1 MTCLQSERN
10 KHDRIDTRALNERAP
25 QVSARDVIEESSQR
39 ILVSNCHT
47 RGTEEDVLTLLKRSM
62 LCNASRITPRPPTT
76 SHFFFGPWSDR
87 LLEPIRTRSTSV
99 PVFECIV
106 EVLVAVLNL
115 ARHCCFIFF
124 SLYMAEYNALLLE
137 KLSLSPYINI
147 YIYTL
152 SLCQEHNSLNANT
165 AQRSLARIETE
176 LRTEIR
182 TVRGQLLV
190 CEGNLLSCFWSQRER
205 ARKKVEDVDDGSMDE
220 GACEIF

>member
-39 ILVSNCHT
+39 ILVSNGHT
-47 RGTEEDVLTLLKRSM
+47 RGTEEDGLTLLKRSM

-124 SLYMAEYNALLLE
+124 SLYTAVYNALLLE
-137 KLSLSPYINI
+137 KLSLSPYI
-147 YIYTL
+147 YTL
-152 SLCQEHNSLNANT
+152 CLCVRNT
-165 AQRSLARIETE
+165 QLAQRQYCATFTGAYRNRTSKFEHPWSAFGLRGKFAE
-176 LRTEIR
+176 L
-182 TVRGQLLV
+182 LLDPKG
-190 CEGNLLSCFWSQRER
+190 ESE
-205 ARKKVEDVDDGSMDE
+205 KKG
-220 GACEIF
+220 GRRCHR

>member
-152 SLCQEHNSLNANT
+152 CLCVRNT
-165 AQRSLARIETE
+165 TRSTPILPNVHWRVSKQNFEQKFERSVVSFWFAR
-176 LRTEIR
+176 EI
-182 TVRGQLLV
+182 
-190 CEGNLLSCFWSQRER
+190 C
-205 ARKKVEDVDDGSMDE
+205 
-220 GACEIF
+220 